1 MNNWLTILLAVG
13 LGVLVI
19 FGSTFVG
26 INIGQNSVPKLTTN
40 NAVKRAFNEYRAN
53 LYHMSVTNRGYK
65 LLPKPLDSLYP
76 GKHLYVDYRI
86 LTGGHYL
93 SVREYYLDPQ
103 KDIYPILVLF
113 DVDGD
118 GIFGVNEGYLLSGN
132 PLTNSPVSAG
142 TVSAGL
148 RGLGGGNAASNTG
161 K

>member
-1 MNNWLTILLAVG
+1 MNNWLSILLAVG

-40 NAVKRAFNEYRAN
+40 NAVKQAFSEYRAN
-53 LYHMSVTNRGYK
+53 LYHMAITNRGYK
-65 LLPKPLDSLYP
+65 TLPKPLDSLYP
-76 GKHLYVDYRI
+76 GKHLYIDKRI
-86 LTGGHYL
+86 LVNGRYL

-103 KDIYPILVLF
+103 LDIYPILVLF
-113 DVDGD
+113 DVDGN

-142 TVSAGL
+142 VVSEGL
-148 RGLGGGNAASNTG
+148 QNLGGGNATSNTG